1 MCKFNRLKFV
11 MGKLTVGLV
20 FLIQVYHGDAK
31 IEHHSNKFVLLKIL
45 R

>member
-1 MCKFNRLKFV
+1 
-11 MGKLTVGLV
+11 MGKLTVGLTS
-20 FLIQVYHGDAK
+20 LIQMYRGDAK